1 MVKDF
6 VNLLNREFKDIHQA
20 AIVIAI
26 FTFLSQ
32 ILGLLRDRALA
43 HIVGPSE
50 ALDVYYAA
58 FRIPDFLFVSVASL
72 ISMTVLLPVLSKKVN
87 NSEEGEDRA
96 REFFS
101 QVCTVLFFSLSI
113 ISAILFFLMPFLVDS
128 IAPGFSEIAKHNL
141 IEVSRIMLLSPILLG
156 LSNAF
161 GAVTHLYKKFFVYA
175 LAPIFYNL
183 GIILGIIF
191 LYERIGIMGLGFGV
205 ILGAVMHLAVQI
217 PILGRHKFLPKFTKI
232 KDKKEIRELV
242 SLSIPRTLA
251 ISLNS
256 FGMLVLVSILSKLN
270 EGAVSLFSLSYNLQS
285 VPIGIIGISYS
296 VASFPLLVE
305 LFSKNEIDKFV
316 LHMTSA
322 IRRVLFWALPIATLF
337 IVLRAQIVRVTLGTN
352 LFSWSD
358 TRLVAAALGIFSIGL
373 VAQALIHLFVRGF
386 YAGGKTSK
394 PLFVNFISTIA
405 MIGFSVLFLQFYQNN
420 ETFRFFMASL
430 FRAPEEGAGMLMLPL
445 GYSLAGIL
453 NVMILWII
461 FKRDYLK
468 GQAFRVREVFSTL
481 LHTLA
486 ASCLA
491 GIFAYFGLIVGD
503 RFFDINSF
511 LGIFLQGA
519 LGGILGLIAFTIA
532 IYLFDDKDGIAVL
545 ESFKQKFWKSKPII
559 PEDENLN

>member
-1 MVKDF
+1 MKTKF
-6 VNLLNREFKDIHQA
+6 LALINREFKDIHQA
-20 AIVIAI
+20 AIVIAF

-32 ILGLLRDRALA
+32 ILGLLRDRSLA

-72 ISMTVLLPVLSKKVN
+72 ISMTVLLPVLSKKVV
-87 NSEEGEDRA
+87 GEDGEESA
-96 REFFS
+96 RKFFG
-101 QVCTVLFFSLSI
+101 QICTVLFFSLAF
-113 ISAILFFLMPFLVDS
+113 ISVVLFFIMPQLVHY
-128 IAPGFSEIAKHNL
+128 IAPGFSEIAKQNL
-141 IEVSRIMLLSPILLG
+141 IEVSRLMLLSPILLG

-161 GAVTHLYKKFFVYA
+161 GSVTHLYKKFFVYA
-175 LAPIFYNL
+175 LAPLFYNL
-183 GIILGIIF
+183 GIILGVLF
-191 LYERIGIMGLGFGV
+191 LYEKIGVIGIGFGV
-205 ILGAVMHLAVQI
+205 VFGAAMHLGIQI
-217 PILGRHKFLPKFTKI
+217 PVLIKHRFLPKFSKI
-232 KDKKEIRELV
+232 TNKKEIKDLIY
-242 SLSIPRTLA
+242 LSIPRTLA

-256 FGMLVLVSILSKLN
+256 FGMLVLVSILSRLN

-305 LFSKNEIDKFV
+305 LFSKNEIEKFI

-337 IVLRAQIVRVTLGTN
+337 IVLRAQIVRVVLGTN

-373 VAQALIHLFVRGF
+373 VAQSLIHLFVRGF
-386 YAGGKTSK
+386 YAAGKTSK
-394 PLFVNFISTIA
+394 PLLVNFISTFA
-405 MIGFSVLFLQFYQNN
+405 MILFAISLLQIYKEN
-420 ETFRFFMASL
+420 EIFRFFIASL

-453 NVMILWII
+453 NVIILWTI

-468 GQAFRVREVFSTL
+468 GHAVRVREVFSTF
-481 LHTLA
+481 LHTFA
-486 ASCLA
+486 GSCLA
-491 GIFAYFGLIVGD
+491 GIFAYFGLIAGD
-503 RFFDINSF
+503 KLFDLSHF
-511 LGIFLQGA
+511 QGIFFQGA
-519 LGGILGLIAFTIA
+519 LGGILGVFGFTLA

>member
-1 MVKDF
+1 MVKKF
-6 VNLLNREFKDIHQA
+6 LNLLNREFKDIHQA
-20 AIVIAI
+20 AIVIAF

-32 ILGLLRDRALA
+32 LLGLLRDRSLA

-72 ISMTVLLPVLSKKVN
+72 ISMTVLLPVLSKKVGN
-87 NSEEGEDRA
+87 EGEGEEDA
-96 REFFS
+96 RKFFS
-101 QVCTVLFFSLSI
+101 QICTVLFLSLSF
-113 ISAILFFLMPFLVDS
+113 ISVVLFFMMPWLVHF
-128 IAPGFSEIAKHNL
+128 IAPGFSEIAKQNL
-141 IEVSRIMLLSPILLG
+141 LEVSRLMLLSPILLG

-161 GAVTHLYKKFFVYA
+161 GSVTHLYKKFFVYA
-175 LAPIFYNL
+175 LAPLFYNL
-183 GIILGIIF
+183 GIILGVIF
-191 LYERIGIMGLGFGV
+191 LYERIGVIGIGFGV
-205 ILGAVMHLAVQI
+205 VFGAIMHLGIQLPVLI
-217 PILGRHKFLPKFTKI
+217 KHRFLPKFSKITKQREI
-232 KDKKEIRELV
+232 KDLI

-256 FGMLVLVSILSKLN
+256 FGMLVLVSILSRLN

-305 LFSKNEIDKFV
+305 LFSKNEIEKFV

-337 IVLRAQIVRVTLGTN
+337 IVLRAQIVRVVLGTN

-373 VAQALIHLFVRGF
+373 VAQSLIHLFVRGF
-386 YAGGKTSK
+386 YAAGKTSK
-394 PLFVNFISTIA
+394 PLVVNFISTFA
-405 MIGFSVLFLQFYQNN
+405 MIFFALVLLQIYREN
-420 ETFRFFMASL
+420 EIFRFFIASL

-453 NVMILWII
+453 NVVILWSI
-461 FKRDYLK
+461 FKKDYLK
-468 GQAFRVREVFSTL
+468 EHYLRVREVFSTF

-491 GIFAYFGLIVGD
+491 GIFAYFGLILGD
-503 RFFDINSF
+503 KFFDLNYF
-511 LGIFLQGA
+511 QGIFLQGL
-519 LGGILGLIAFTIA
+519 LGGIFGLISFVVT

-559 PEDENLN
+559 PEDENLS